1 MITTAQDKT
10 SIKAILDTDPY
21 IQEAGF
27 TPQNIKTTKYG
38 TNVLNNPE
46 SDFQIFIYLGK
57 PESARTY
64 NQKGIVYNIA
74 VCGRRTMSSVVDS
87 VSDQVIALL
96 SEADIGRG
104 HILDFL
110 DPFMEMESDPAIY
123 IVEASFVC
131 YSTIYNKVKK

>member
-1 MITTAQDKT
+1 MITTTQDKT
-10 SIKAILDTDPY
+10 AIKAILDTDQY

-27 TPQNIKTTKYG
+27 VPKNIKTTKYG
-38 TNVLNNPE
+38 TNILNN
-46 SDFQIFIYLGK
+46 SDTDFQIFIYMGK
-57 PESARTY
+57 PEATRTY

-74 VCGRRTMSSVVDS
+74 VCGRRTMSNIVDS
-87 VSDQVIALL
+87 VSEQVIALL
-96 SEADIGRG
+96 SEAEIGRG
-104 HILDFL
+104 HILHFL

>member
-10 SIKAILDTDPY
+10 AIKAILDLDPY
-21 IQEAGF
+21 IKEAGF
-27 TPQNIKTTKYG
+27 TAKNIKTTKYG
-38 TNVLNNPE
+38 TDVLNSAE
-46 SDFQIFIYLGK
+46 TDFQIFIYLGK
-57 PESARTY
+57 PEAAKTY
-64 NQKGIVYNIA
+64 NQKGIVYNVA
-74 VCGRRTMSSVVDS
+74 VCGRRTLSTVVDS